1 MSAFTR
7 RSSPSCTTPGTWKAV
22 VRLFAGLHIQ
32 GAYAPLA
39 DWVVGDAKTLPKCDG
54 LGPVED
60 RAKRSDRGVSDYRVK
75 EAGAYIAVGLQ
86 HGEDPRCAA
95 AGRDVA
101 LQSAVSAEVRHN
113 AAQLFGSFQNE
124 PVGRVTGDQRFH
136 FAVQSRELGRHV
148 GLPFRGPLQRAVE
161 CARTQVG
168 RQERERAEA
177 HAAGCLDRGAQVDRK
192 STRLNSS
199 HLGISYAVFC
209 L

>member
-60 RAKRSDRGVSDYRVK
+60 RAKRSDRGNRKRRGHYAWPVEDRAKRSDRGVSDYRVK

-113 AAQLFGSFQNE
+113 AGQVLGSLQNE
-124 PVGRVTGDQRFH
+124 PEKLRR
-136 FAVQSRELGRHV
+136 
-148 GLPFRGPLQRAVE
+148 
-161 CARTQVG
+161 
-168 RQERERAEA
+168 
-177 HAAGCLDRGAQVDRK
+177 
-192 STRLNSS
+192 
-199 HLGISYAVFC
+199 I
-209 L
+209 